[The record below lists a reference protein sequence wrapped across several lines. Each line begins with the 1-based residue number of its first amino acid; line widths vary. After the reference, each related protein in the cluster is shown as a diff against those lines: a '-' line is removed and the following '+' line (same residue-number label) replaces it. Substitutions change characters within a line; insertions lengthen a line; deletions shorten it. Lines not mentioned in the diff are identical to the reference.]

1 VTTPLPFFTS
11 HRRFWNPVEGR
22 YFRYYRPE
30 TIEVSCDRCSHC
42 VPFEIA
48 KATQK
53 EDAPSVYVVQRGEIC
68 GSIGGRGACS
78 ECGRVMRTISWPDA
92 AYLQVRVP
100 EGTVWA
106 WNRDYVPALRARVE
120 GDRVTLRH
128 LILSN
133 WRFAHYVS
141 RLPRFAVL
149 RKNRARIL
157 AGLEKIAHGE
167 RTCN

>member
-11 HRRFWNPVEGR
+11 QRRFWSPVEGR

-30 TIEVSCDRCSHC
+30 KIEASCDRCGNC
-42 VPFEIA
+42 VLFFIS

-53 EDAPSVYVVQRGEIC
+53 EEPSGGYLVQRGEIC
-68 GSIGGRGACS
+68 GPIAGRGACTD
-78 ECGRVMRTISWPDA
+78 CGRIMRTVSWPEA
-92 AYLQVRVP
+92 AYLQVHVP

-106 WNRDYVPALRARVE
+106 WNKDYVPALRARVE

-133 WRFAHYVS
+133 WILAHFVS

-157 AGLEKIAHGE
+157 AGLEKITQEE
-167 RTCN
+167 RACN